1 MNSQNSQTNLFDE
14 YKQKA
19 MDRFDAIFKKLNI
32 EYEDSYG
39 DLIKIKCPIHGSDKL
54 GNSVIYK
61 NSGVWLCFSGSCHY
75 DYSKNILGLIKGA
88 LKTSNQ
94 NYEFKD
100 IMDLIDGISEVCPIQ
115 KQVSQPVNMFKD
127 ENSKPLTTIPSL
139 YFIKR
144 GYNSEILTSYEVGDC
159 HKAPFDNRAIIPVRY
174 INGEYMGFT
183 SRIHW
188 GECPLCKYYHSKYS
202 VCINSDHDFHF
213 MYRKS
218 YHSKGLQKSKTL
230 YGIDKVANKGLTK
243 LAIVEGPGCVW
254 KLAEY
259 GIPAVAALGK
269 DFSTIRFQL
278 LKNLNIKNVLF
289 IADKDKAGEE
299 FRNRFIKDYNQSLNI
314 FLPHLTQKDVGE
326 MSDED
331 IKKYIVRKWESI

>member
-1 MNSQNSQTNLFDE
+1 MVDNNWYET
-14 YKQKA
+14 YKNKA
-19 MDRFDAIFKKLNI
+19 VNNI
-32 EYEDSYG
+32 E
-39 DLIKIKCPIHGSDKL
+39 KILSILKIEYSITSDNIIGIRCPIHDSSTI
-54 GNSVIYK
+54 GNSLIYL
-61 NSGVWLCFSGSCHY
+61 NSGIWLCFSSECNC
-75 DYSKNILGLIKGA
+75 DYGKSVLGLIKGTLEKSKLPA
-88 LKTSNQ
+88 SWNDVKNIIDSMSVG
-94 NYEFKD
+94 E
-100 IMDLIDGISEVCPIQ
+100 IDGYTVKYTP
-115 KQVSQPVNMFKD
+115 PALFRD
-127 ENSKPLTTIPSL
+127 ESTKPPTTIPSL
-139 YFIKR
+139 YFLKK
-144 GYNSEILTSYEVGDC
+144 GYNPETLIKYEVGDC

-188 GECPLCKYYHSKYS
+188 NECPLCKYYHSKYS

-213 MYRKS
+213 MFKKS

-230 YGIDKVANKGLTK
+230 YGIDKIANKGLTK

-269 DFSTIRFQL
+269 DFSQL
-278 LKNLNIKNVLF
+278 RLKLLENLNIKDILF
-289 IADKDKAGEE
+289 IADKDQAGEE
-299 FRNRFIKDYNQSLNI
+299 FKNRFIKDYSNSLNI

-331 IKKYIVRKWESI
+331 IKKYVVRKWESI